1 MPRKTVI
8 LKEDIIRASVEI
20 VRTSGPD
27 ALNARAVAKALGC
40 STQPVFSNFRNM
52 QDLMDSVVG
61 RSLEL
66 YDDFI
71 RKEFGRN
78 QGYPPYK
85 TYGMGYIRFAMEES
99 NLFKLLFMRDRRNEE
114 SSAEDKTFYEVIP
127 LIMKTLNLTEK
138 EAQLFHLEM
147 WTFVHGIAAMSAT
160 SYCSWDMEQAS
171 KALTDIYQG
180 LILRS
185 GQMKMEAENE
195 ERH

>member
-8 LKEDIIRASVEI
+8 LKEEIIEASVEI

-52 QDLMDSVVG
+52 QDLMDGVVG

-66 YDDFI
+66 YNDFLK
-71 RKEFGRN
+71 KEFALN

-99 NLFKLLFMRDRRNEE
+99 NLFKLLFMRDRRNED
-114 SSAEDKTFYEVIP
+114 SSAEEKTFYEVIP
-127 LIMKTLNLTEK
+127 LIMKALSLTEG
-138 EAQLFHLEM
+138 EAEMFHLEM
-147 WTFVHGIAAMSAT
+147 WTFVHGIASMAAT

-180 LILRS
+180 LVFRF
-185 GQMKMEAENE
+185 GQKKMEAENE
-195 ERH
+195 KRH

>member
-8 LKEDIIRASVEI
+8 LKEDIIKTSVEI

-71 RKEFGRN
+71 KKEFGRN

-127 LIMKTLNLTEK
+127 LIMKALGLTEK
-138 EAQLFHLEM
+138 EAQMFHLEM

>member
-8 LKEDIIRASVEI
+8 LKEDIIKTSVEI

-71 RKEFGRN
+71 RKEFGHN

-138 EAQLFHLEM
+138 EAQMFHLEM

-160 SYCSWDMEQAS
+160 SYCKWDMEQAS

>member
-138 EAQLFHLEM
+138 EAQMFHLEM

-171 KALTDIYQG
+171 MALTDIYQG

>member
-8 LKEDIIRASVEI
+8 LKEDIVRASMEI
-20 VRTSGPD
+20 VRTRGPE

-52 QDLMDSVVG
+52 QDLMESVVK
-61 RSLEL
+61 RCLEL
-66 YDDFI
+66 YNDFI
-71 RKEFGRN
+71 KKEFALD

-99 NLFKLLFMRDRRNEE
+99 NLFKLLFMRDRRNED
-114 SSAEDKTFYEVIP
+114 SSAEEKTFYEVIP
-127 LIMKTLNLTEK
+127 LIMKALSLK
-138 EAQLFHLEM
+138 EGEAEMFHLEM

-180 LILRS
+180 LVFRF
-185 GQMKMEAENE
+185 GQKKMEAENE
-195 ERH
+195 KRH

>member
-99 NLFKLLFMRDRRNEE
+99 NLFKLLFMRDRRNEK

-138 EAQLFHLEM
+138 EAQMFHLEM

>member
-8 LKEDIIRASVEI
+8 LKEDIIRASMEI
-20 VRTSGPD
+20 LRTSGPE

-52 QDLMDSVVG
+52 QDLMESVVE

-66 YDDFI
+66 YNDFI
-71 RKEFGRN
+71 RKEFGLNR
-78 QGYPPYK
+78 GYPPYK

-99 NLFKLLFMRDRRNEE
+99 NLFKLLFMRDRRNED
-114 SSAEDKTFYEVIP
+114 SSAEAGTFYEVIP
-127 LIMKTLNLTEK
+127 LLMKSLDLTE
-138 EAQLFHLEM
+138 EQAVMFHLEM
-147 WTFVHGIAAMSAT
+147 WTFVHGIAAMAAT
-160 SYCSWDMEQAS
+160 SYCKWDMEQAS

-180 LILRS
+180 LRLRY
-185 GQMKMEAENE
+185 GQMKMEAGDE

>member
-52 QDLMDSVVG
+52 QDLMASVVG

-71 RKEFGRN
+71 KKEFGRN

-138 EAQLFHLEM
+138 EAQMFHLEM

-160 SYCSWDMEQAS
+160 SYCSWDMELAS

>member
-1 MPRKTVI
+1 MEI
-8 LKEDIIRASVEI
+8 L
-20 VRTSGPD
+20 RTSGPE

-52 QDLMDSVVG
+52 QDLMESVVE

-66 YDDFI
+66 YNDFI
-71 RKEFGRN
+71 RKEFGLNR
-78 QGYPPYK
+78 GYPPYK

-99 NLFKLLFMRDRRNEE
+99 NLFKLLFMRDRRNED
-114 SSAEDKTFYEVIP
+114 SSAEAGTFYEVIP
-127 LIMKTLNLTEK
+127 LLMKSLDLTE
-138 EAQLFHLEM
+138 EQAVMFHLEM
-147 WTFVHGIAAMSAT
+147 WTFVHGIAAMAAT
-160 SYCSWDMEQAS
+160 SYCKRDMEQAS

>member
-8 LKEDIIRASVEI
+8 LKEDIIKTSVEI

-71 RKEFGRN
+71 KKEFGRN

-114 SSAEDKTFYEVIP
+114 SPAEDKTFYEVIP

-138 EAQLFHLEM
+138 EAQMFHLEM

-160 SYCSWDMEQAS
+160 SYCKWDMELAS

>member
-71 RKEFGRN
+71 KKEFGRN

-138 EAQLFHLEM
+138 EAQMFHLEM

>member
-71 RKEFGRN
+71 KKEFGRN

-138 EAQLFHLEM
+138 EAQMFHLEM

-160 SYCSWDMEQAS
+160 SYCSWDMELAS

>member
-8 LKEDIIRASVEI
+8 LKEDIIKASVEI

-27 ALNARAVAKALGC
+27 ALNARAVANALGC

-66 YDDFI
+66 YDDFMK
-71 RKEFGRN
+71 KEFALN

-114 SSAEDKTFYEVIP
+114 SSVEDKTFYEVIP
-127 LIMKTLNLTEK
+127 LIMKVLDLTEK
-138 EAQLFHLEM
+138 EAEMFHLEM
-147 WTFVHGIAAMSAT
+147 WTFVHGIAAMAAT
-160 SYCSWDMEQAS
+160 SYCRWDMEQAS

-185 GQMKMEAENE
+185 GQIKMEAENE

>member
-138 EAQLFHLEM
+138 EAQMFHLEM

>member
-20 VRTSGPD
+20 VRTNGPE

-40 STQPVFSNFRNM
+40 STQPVFSNFMNM

-61 RSLEL
+61 RSLEF
-66 YDDFI
+66 YNEFI
-71 RKEFGRN
+71 RKESGLN

-85 TYGMGYIRFAMEES
+85 TYGMGYIRFALEES
-99 NLFKLLFMRDRRNEE
+99 NLFKLLFMRDRRNED
-114 SSAEDKTFYEVIP
+114 SSAEERTFYEVIP
-127 LIMKTLNLTEK
+127 MIMKALDLPEK
-138 EAQLFHLEM
+138 EAEMFHLEM
-147 WTFVHGIAAMSAT
+147 WTFVHGIAAMAAT
-160 SYCSWDMEQAS
+160 SYCKWDMGQAS

-180 LILRS
+180 LRLRY